1 MVCGL
6 TGTGAC
12 PISCVNDAPAGGRR
26 QGARRAG
33 GDPLARRSRL
43 VGRVD
48 GFDLDAGLRIAQGDD
63 VGRET
68 LAHYC
73 LRPPFARDRFARLP
87 DGRIAYTVK
96 APRGRRA
103 ARIVLEPL
111 ACLARLAALIP
122 PPRWPLVRYHG
133 ALAARSRLRARI
145 VPRPRA
151 PAREAG
157 GAGGAGGAGDC
168 HRAAPRVPTASPR
181 ARGLGPPN
189 VRPKRAAA
197 RAAVAVYDDPPMITL
212 AHHARLRDGAL
223 YAHTAR
229 LDWAK
234 LLRRALD
241 VDALECPR
249 CHARLR
255 VVGAIRDRAGIDRM
269 LAHVGR
275 ALARPP

>member
-1 MVCGL
+1 MARGL

-12 PISCVNDAPAGGRR
+12 PISCVNDEPAGGRR

-111 ACLARLAALIP
+111 ACLARLAALLP

-151 PAREAG
+151 PAGE
-157 GAGGAGGAGDC
+157 GAGAAGARDC
-168 HRAAPRVPTASPR
+168 HREAPRVPAARLR